1 MRNVNL
7 KNQATE
13 LSLKQME
20 QGIQVDRNA
29 EELSTIKSR
38 LKEYRDS
45 TRQQEDMGKYQKAMT
60 NISQAS
66 DLTELTMLALK
77 VTEEM
82 KRAELQQQNDL

>member
-20 QGIQVDRNA
+20 QGAQVDRNA
-29 EELSTIKSR
+29 EELSAIKSR
-38 LKEYRDS
+38 LKEYRDTS
-45 TRQQEDMGKYQKAMT
+45 RQQEDIGKYQKAMT

-77 VTEEM
+77 ITEEM